1 MASEPRLADRRVVT
15 VLFADIAGF
24 TALSE
29 RYDPEVVRALIAKC
43 FGRLIE
49 RAQDEGG
56 WVEKHIGDA
65 ILAVFGAPRA
75 HEDDPARAV
84 RAAFAM
90 QEQMHLT
97 MEELRLDGLPELR
110 LRIGVDTGL
119 VVMGSP
125 VSEGLTERD
134 LWVNGDAVN
143 TAKRFQEAAGPGR
156 ILVSESTYR
165 ATQRVFDYEDR
176 PAFEAK
182 GKQEPLSAYEPI
194 GARSAEG
201 GIVSPLVGRDR
212 ELAVLEGC
220 VDRLVRGEGGVAVVS
235 GAPGLGK
242 SRLVAELRRRTA
254 GRDVRLLEGRAI
266 PFGSAISYWPFV
278 EIVRHD
284 AGIIEEDGEDESWL
298 KLERRVSELFPED
311 ADKVLPYLGSLS
323 LGRRDEFAD
332 RVRHQESDALG
343 GEIFR
348 ASLRLFE
355 RLAAE
360 QPLVLVFE
368 DWHWADASSVA
379 LLEHLFPLVRR
390 AQLLICCVVR
400 TGHES
405 SSPWEEQKADPWP
418 ESTTRV
424 DLVPLSTAD
433 SAQLV
438 CNLLE
443 LDALPAPLREALYA
457 RTEGNPFFIEEIVR
471 TLIEIGAIA
480 RDSTTDSWAATVPMA
495 EIALPDTLVGVVM
508 ARVDRLDEEQKE
520 VLRLA
525 AVIGRTFYD
534 RVLRAVSGESGSL
547 GRILDELRDLDL
559 IEESSGAREREY
571 AFKHAVIRDVVY
583 ESILLSRR
591 AELHG
596 RVGACLES
604 LFAGRL
610 EEVYSL
616 VAYHFAQAKDGERAL
631 DYLLKAGDLAAAM
644 ASDTEALAHYR
655 QANDEFLRGFG
666 ASWKPVERA
675 RLERKMGEAFS
686 RRSDHADADVHF
698 QRSLLELGSPYPE
711 PAPSSGGRIRRA
723 LTPIRLA
730 LAWALLCQIGHRLAA
745 PLVVRKPT
753 AAVDPIVEERT
764 ANYHSMSWMHYFT
777 DREMMCLDAVLQ
789 LNASERSGYALGMA
803 RGYDGLGI
811 ICDVIPLK
819 RVAGRY
825 HSRAIRAAAEIDAP
839 GAIGLANLG
848 LCAHEQSVLGEWDL
862 AVEHAELAA
871 AKFGEAGDLR
881 GSGVARRMLC
891 GFLACQG
898 ELARSVAVAREIV
911 REARDTGHKQVLGW
925 GPQGLKFALLRA
937 GELEEAQATIEEC
950 IPILE
955 EVPDHR
961 AAVMAKGDLAQSWL
975 ELGEVDRA
983 LEELEEARERIAKYM
998 LRGFS
1003 CTPVLNA
1010 TAEVYL
1016 ARAERDGAPLDRRF
1030 FGTPRRA
1037 LRNARWQGRWLD
1049 TTGQPG
1055 AYRLMGT
1062 YWWLCGK
1069 QRRARKW
1076 WDRSLECC
1084 ERLGARYDTATTLR
1098 ERGRRTGSQAD
1109 LERADAIFAE
1119 IRRGLDAFVAE
1130 PPAEAAA
1137 LDRATAAF

>member
-1 MASEPRLADRRVVT
+1 MRSEPRLADRRVVT

-24 TALSE
+24 TALSAQH
-29 RYDPEVVRALIAKC
+29 DPEDVRRHIEKY

-49 RAQDEGG
+49 RAEHEGG

-84 RAAFAM
+84 RAALAM
-90 QEQMHLT
+90 QEQMRST
-97 MEELRLDGLPELR
+97 AQEQRRDGLPELE

-125 VSEGLTERD
+125 VAAAEARVTDRD

-143 TAKRFQEAAGPGR
+143 TAKRFQEAAAPGR
-156 ILVSESTYR
+156 ILVSEATHR
-165 ATQRVFDYEDR
+165 ATRRMFDYEER
-176 PAFEAK
+176 PAFRAK
-182 GKQEPLSAYEPI
+182 GKHEPLNAFEPV
-194 GARSAEG
+194 GRRPAEG
-201 GIVSPLVGRDR
+201 GIVSPLVGRHR
-212 ELAVLEGC
+212 ELAVLESC
-220 VDRLVRGEGGVAVVS
+220 VDRLERGGGGVAVVS

-242 SRLVAELRRRTA
+242 SRLIAELRRRTA
-254 GRDVRLLEGRAI
+254 GRNVRLLEGRAI

-278 EIVRHD
+278 EIVRRD
-284 AGIIEEDGEDESWL
+284 AGISEEDGEDESWR
-298 KLERRVSELFPED
+298 KLERRVFGLFPGD
-311 ADKVLPYLGSLS
+311 ADRVLPYLGSLS

-368 DWHWADASSVA
+368 DWHWADASSIA
-379 LLEHLFPLVRR
+379 LLEHLFPLVER
-390 AQLLICCVVR
+390 APLLICCVVR

-405 SSPWEEQKADPWP
+405 SSPWDAQKAEPWP
-418 ESTTRV
+418 GSTTRV
-424 DLVPLSTAD
+424 DLTRLSTAD
-433 SAQLV
+433 TSRLV

-443 LDALPAPLREALYA
+443 LDALSAPLREALYA

-471 TLIEIGAIA
+471 TLIEIGAIV
-480 RDSTTDSWAATVPMA
+480 RDSATGAWAAAVPVA
-495 EIALPDTLVGVVM
+495 EIALPDTLVGAVM
-508 ARVDRLDEEQKE
+508 ARVDRLDEEQTE
-520 VLRLA
+520 VLRIA

-534 RVLRAVSGESGSL
+534 RVLRAVAGKNGAL
-547 GRILDELRDLDL
+547 DRVLDELRDLDL

-596 RVGACLES
+596 RVGTRIES

-616 VAYHFAQAKDGERAL
+616 LAYHFAQAKDGERAL
-631 DYLLKAGDLAAAM
+631 DYLLAAGDLAAAM

-666 ASWKPVERA
+666 AGWQPVERA

-686 RRSDHADADVHF
+686 RRSEHADAEVHF
-698 QRSLLELGSPYPE
+698 QRSLLELGAPYPK
-711 PAPSSGGRIRRA
+711 PAPGSR
-723 LTPIRLA
+723 TPIRLA
-730 LAWALLCQIGHRLAA
+730 LARALLCQIGHRLLA
-745 PLVVRKPT
+745 PLLVRKPT

-764 ANYHSMSWMHYFT
+764 ADYHSMSWMHYFT
-777 DREMMCLDAVLQ
+777 DRERMCLDAVLQ

-811 ICDVIPLK
+811 ICDVIPLR

-825 HSRAIRAAAEIDAP
+825 HARAVRAAKEIDTPA
-839 GAIGLANLG
+839 AVGLAQLG
-848 LCAHEQSVLGEWDL
+848 LCAHEQYVLGEWGL

-871 AKFGEAGDLR
+871 VKFGDAGDLR

-891 GFLACQG
+891 GYLACRG
-898 ELARSVAVAREIV
+898 ELARSVSVAREIV

-925 GPQGLKFALLRA
+925 GLQGLGFALLRA
-937 GELEEAQATIEEC
+937 GEPAEAQACIEEC

-983 LEELEEARERIAKYM
+983 LEELEDARARIAKHM

-1010 TAEVYL
+1010 TAEAWL
-1016 ARAERDGAPLDRRF
+1016 AQAERDGTPLDRGF

-1037 LRNARWQGRWLD
+1037 LRSARWQGR
-1049 TTGQPG
+1049 
-1055 AYRLMGT
+1055 
-1062 YWWLCGK
+1062 
-1069 QRRARKW
+1069 
-1076 WDRSLECC
+1076 
-1084 ERLGARYDTATTLR
+1084 
-1098 ERGRRTGSQAD
+1098 
-1109 LERADAIFAE
+1109 
-1119 IRRGLDAFVAE
+1119 
-1130 PPAEAAA
+1130 
-1137 LDRATAAF
+1137 

>member
-1 MASEPRLADRRVVT
+1 MESEPRLADRRVVT

-24 TALSE
+24 TALSAQH
-29 RYDPEVVRALIAKC
+29 DPEDVRGHIEKY

-49 RAQDEGG
+49 AAEHEGG

-84 RAAFAM
+84 RAALAM
-90 QEQMHLT
+90 QEQMRST
-97 MEELRLDGLPELR
+97 AEEQRRDGLPELE
-110 LRIGVDTGL
+110 LRVGVDSGL

-125 VSEGLTERD
+125 VVPAEAGTRDRD

-143 TAKRFQEAAGPGR
+143 TAKRFQEAAAPGR
-156 ILVSESTYR
+156 ILVSEATYR
-165 ATQRVFDYEDR
+165 ATRRMFDYEGR
-176 PAFEAK
+176 PAFTAK
-182 GKQEPLSAYEPI
+182 GKEEPLSAYEPV
-194 GARSAEG
+194 AERPPEG
-201 GIVSPLVGRDR
+201 GIVSPLVGRDH
-212 ELAVLEGC
+212 ELAVLEGR
-220 VDRLVRGEGGVAVVS
+220 VDRLERGEGGVAVVS

-278 EIVRHD
+278 EIVRRD
-284 AGIIEEDGEDESWL
+284 AGINEEDGEDESWR
-298 KLERRVSELFPED
+298 KLERRVSDLFPED
-311 ADKVLPYLGSLS
+311 ADRLLPYLGSLS

-379 LLEHLFPLVRR
+379 LLGHLFPLVRR
-390 AQLLICCVVR
+390 SPLLICCVVR
-400 TGHES
+400 TGHDGPVASDER
-405 SSPWEEQKADPWP
+405 WP
-418 ESTTRV
+418 EATTRV
-424 DLVPLSTAD
+424 DLAPLSTAD

-443 LDALPAPLREALYA
+443 LDTLPAPLRQALYA

-471 TLIEIGAIA
+471 TLIEIGAIV
-480 RDSTTDSWAATVPMA
+480 RDGATDGWSAAVPVA

-508 ARVDRLDEEQKE
+508 ARVDRLNEEQRE

-534 RVLRAVSGESGSL
+534 RVLRAVAGGDGDL
-547 GRILDELRDLDL
+547 DRILKELRELDL

-596 RVGACLES
+596 RVGTCIES

-616 VAYHFAQAKDGERAL
+616 LAYHFAQAKDGERAL

-655 QANDEFLRGFG
+655 LANDEFLRGFG
-666 ASWKPVERA
+666 ASWQPVERA

-698 QRSLLELGSPYPE
+698 QRSLLELGAPYPK
-711 PAPSSGGRIRRA
+711 PARSSAGRIRRA

-745 PLVVRKPT
+745 PLVVRRPA

-825 HSRAIRAAAEIDAP
+825 HARAVRAAKETGNP
-839 GAIGLANLG
+839 GAVGLANLG
-848 LCAHEQSVLGEWDL
+848 LCAHEQCVLGEWDL
-862 AVEHAELAA
+862 AVKHAERAA
-871 AKFGEAGDLR
+871 AEFDEAGDLR

-891 GFLACQG
+891 GFLACRG

-925 GPQGLKFALLRA
+925 GLQGLGFALLRA
-937 GELEEAQATIEEC
+937 GELEEAQAVIQEC

-983 LEELEEARERIAKYM
+983 LEELAEAQARIAKYM

-1010 TAEVYL
+1010 SAQAHL
-1016 ARAERDGAPLDRRF
+1016 AQAERDGTPLDRRV
-1030 FGTPRRA
+1030 FGAPRRA
-1037 LRNARWQGRWLD
+1037 LRSARRQGRRLD

-1055 AYRLMGT
+1055 AYRLTGT

-1069 QRRARKW
+1069 ERRARKW
-1076 WDRSLECC
+1076 WDRSIDCSR
-1084 ERLGARYDTATTLR
+1084 RLGARHDEATTLW
-1098 ERGRRTGSQAD
+1098 EVGSRTGNRGS
-1109 LERADAIFAE
+1109 LELAEAIFVE
-1119 IRRGLDAFVAE
+1119 IRQGLDAFAPE
-1130 PPAEAAA
+1130 PAAEAAA